1 MKNSLI
7 ILAFFVA
14 GLLLGISKKV
24 PDFLMITDWSTVV
37 LYLLLF
43 LIGLSLGADKNL
55 KQLIGQINFRIILV
69 PLGVCAGT
77 LAGAYL
83 VSFLLPLTGREAMAV
98 GAGFGWYSLSS
109 VFINKLHGESLGVV
123 ALLSNVVREIF
134 TLLFTPVL
142 VRYMGK
148 LAGIAS
154 GGATAM
160 DTTLPIIVRYSGKD
174 YAIVSIFSGLALS
187 ISVPFLVTLILK

>member
-7 ILAFFVA
+7 IFLFFVV
-14 GLLLGISKKV
+14 GLMLGVSKKT
-24 PDFLMITDWSTVV
+24 PDFLMFTDWSTVV

-43 LIGLSLGADKNL
+43 LIGISLGAAPNL
-55 KQLIGQINFRIILV
+55 KQLIRQINFRIILV

-77 LAGAYL
+77 LIGAYL
-83 VSFLLPLTGREAMAV
+83 ISLVLPLTGRETMAV
-98 GAGFGWYSLSS
+98 GAGLGWYSLSS
-109 VFINKLHGESLGVV
+109 VFINKIHGESLGVV

-148 LAGIAS
+148 LAGIAA

-160 DTTLPIIVRYSGKD
+160 DTTLPIITRYSGKEF
-174 YAIVSIFSGLALS
+174 AIVSIFSGLALS
-187 ISVPFLVTLILK
+187 ISVPFLISLILK